1 MMQERDGN
9 LEGSKSDRIGSV
21 TQEEILAL
29 AINIDSSSRRKKNVR
44 IYKHQCN
51 LKLDMIVGI
60 DEALSDLFTFLG
72 IIS

>member
-1 MMQERDGN
+1 METWGDLSQTEQDLSHKKKSWRQ
-9 LEGSKSDRIGSV
+9 LLTLTVHPEG
-21 TQEEILAL
+21 
-29 AINIDSSSRRKKNVR
+29 KKNVR